1 MIGLKLKLKK
11 YLIDRCSKNHAVGI
25 GGLKYLRVNRVSI
38 ESDPIGFYPIGFA
51 LVLHP
56 IGFWFWAKID
66 IN

>member
-38 ESDPIGFYPIGFA
+38 ESDPIGFA